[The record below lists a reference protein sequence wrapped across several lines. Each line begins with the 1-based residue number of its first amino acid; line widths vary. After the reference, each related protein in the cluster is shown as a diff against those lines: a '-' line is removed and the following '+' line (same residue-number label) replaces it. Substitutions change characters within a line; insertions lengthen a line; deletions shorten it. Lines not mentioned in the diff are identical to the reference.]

1 MALLSSAL
9 RLQDDT
15 LELFEYGESLVG
27 VINLRVALLLTD
39 EESNLFEPLKL
50 ALYIPGIFLDELCET
65 TYVRFE
71 VRILRIDHNNLA
83 TNS

>member
-1 MALLSSAL
+1 MALLSSTL

-15 LELFEYGESLVG
+15 LKLFEYGESLVG
-27 VINLRVALLLTD
+27 VINLRVALLLAD

-50 ALYIPGIFLDELCET
+50 ALYISGIFLDELCET

-71 VRILRIDHNNLA
+71 VRVLRIDHNNLA